1 MTETAHDAETHG
13 RSSESFDETGLW
25 NAAEKSWF
33 VYVGVGL
40 AIGVVFWTAV
50 VSVMAYTIAPDWGIG
65 GALAIGVL
73 PGLFGGVFAGGA
85 AGAMVHEYR
94 HPDH

>member
-1 MTETAHDAETHG
+1 MSETAHDTQAPERGAE
-13 RSSESFDETGLW
+13 SYDETGLW
-25 NAAEKSWF
+25 NTAEKSWF
-33 VYVGVGL
+33 VYVGIGI

-50 VSVMAYTIAPDWGIG
+50 VSLIAYAIAPDWGVG

-85 AGAMVHEYR
+85 AGAMVHEFR